1 MVVGALS
8 LVAGLALAALSAY
21 QTASLAAFEM
31 WWNDVSAEQ
40 AGAFALLLAGG
51 VILGSA
57 MLVAGGVET
66 LRGAT
71 WGRRALV
78 AAVGVTVLG
87 WTAIPVLFEPL
98 RPILDEDAHDPV
110 RFRHSLHFSGDLEG
124 DLKRARFV
132 LTIAGRERTC
142 GPERGSFS
150 LWQVSGTVGD
160 REVKLWITIKPY
172 HGPDVYRARHEFGT
186 GVADPGEAELIVEH
200 DGPQDWYA
208 RSGTITVNADE
219 RSGSIDAINGPLPS
233 ARSAPTPKGQ
243 TWITGTWQCLS
254 SKSSATP

>member
-1 MVVGALS
+1 V
-8 LVAGLALAALSAY
+8 
-21 QTASLAAFEM
+21 
-31 WWNDVSAEQ
+31 WWNGVSAEQ
-40 AGAFALLLAGG
+40 AGAYASLLAGG
-51 VILGSA
+51 MILGAA

-87 WTAIPVLFEPL
+87 WVAIPVLFEPL
-98 RPILDEDAHDPV
+98 RPILDEDAHDSV
-110 RFRHSLHFSGDLEG
+110 RFRHSLHFSGDLDG

-150 LWQVSGTVGD
+150 LWQVWGTVGD
-160 REVKLWITIKPY
+160 REVKLWIAIKPY
-172 HGPDVYRARHEFGT
+172 HGPDVYRARHEYGT

-200 DGPQDWYA
+200 DSSQDWYA
-208 RSGTITVNADE
+208 MSGTITVNADE
-219 RSGSIDAINGPLPS
+219 RSGSIDAIDGPLSSQPY
-233 ARSAPTPKGQ
+233 APKGQ
-243 TWITGTWQCLS
+243 TRITGTWQCLS
-254 SKSSATP
+254 SKSATTP